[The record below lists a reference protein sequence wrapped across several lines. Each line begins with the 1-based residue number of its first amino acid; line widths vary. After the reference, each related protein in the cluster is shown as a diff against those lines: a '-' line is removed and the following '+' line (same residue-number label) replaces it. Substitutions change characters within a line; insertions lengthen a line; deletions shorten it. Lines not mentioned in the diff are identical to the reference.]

1 MNKENQNNQQ
11 QNSQD
16 CKIVRFDWAI
26 KNILRNKANFDILE
40 GFLSELLKQK
50 IVIDSLLESESN
62 QETRD
67 DKFNR
72 VDILVK
78 TEHGEKILI
87 EVQAATEWD
96 YYHRML
102 FGTSKLVT
110 EYIDKGQPYNI
121 ISKVISVSILFFD
134 LGVGRDYVYKGIT
147 EFKGVHVGDILQ
159 FSQSSRE
166 LYLNKLQST
175 HNSPSDI
182 FPIYYVIQLK
192 KFSNIIKDKFDQ
204 WVYLL
209 KNESIKP
216 EFDALGVQSA
226 KQKLDILKLSP
237 EERRRYDIDMDWKSF
252 EASLADSHD
261 ADVRVARKAGMAEG
275 LEKGMAEG
283 LEKGLA
289 EGILTEK
296 VARVKRLKDRG
307 FSIEDIADIMDLS
320 SSEVEQLQ
328 YKIST

>member
-1 MNKENQNNQQ
+1 MHNKDNNQEE
-11 QNSQD
+11 

-40 GFLSELLKQK
+40 GFLSELLKQPIK
-50 IVIDSLLESESN
+50 IDSLLESESN
-62 QETRD
+62 SEYEM

-78 TEHGEKILI
+78 TSQNKKIII

-110 EYIDKGQPYNI
+110 EYINKGQPYNT

-134 LGVGRDYVYKGIT
+134 LGMGKDYVYKGIT
-147 EFKGVHVGDILQ
+147 EFRGVHTGDILE
-159 FSQSSRE
+159 FSTSSKE
-166 LYLNKLQST
+166 LYLNKLQQD
-175 HNSPSDI
+175 HASPSEI
-182 FPIYYVIQLK
+182 FPIYYVLQLK
-192 KFSNIIKDKFDQ
+192 KFANIIVDKFDQ

-216 EFDALGVQSA
+216 EFDAQGVQSA

-237 EERRRYDIDMDWKSF
+237 KERKRYDHDMDIQSF
-252 EASLADSHD
+252 HASLADSHD
-261 ADVRVARKAGMAEG
+261 ADVRVAKKDGITEG
-275 LEKGMAEG
+275 LAKGLA
-283 LEKGLA
+283 KGLA
-289 EGILTEK
+289 EGEQKEK
-296 VARVKRLKDRG
+296 IARVKRLKGMG
-307 FSIEDIADIMDLS
+307 FTTDQIANIMELS
-320 SSEVEQLQ
+320 SVEIENLGD
-328 YKIST
+328 